1 LLDLDESPVSGNDDA
16 AKGEE
21 YFEEDP
27 YLEAVAPTGGL
38 QKFVVSE

>member
-1 LLDLDESPVSGNDDA
+1 LLDLDESPVSGVDA

-27 YLEAVAPTGGL
+27 YLEEVAPTSAL